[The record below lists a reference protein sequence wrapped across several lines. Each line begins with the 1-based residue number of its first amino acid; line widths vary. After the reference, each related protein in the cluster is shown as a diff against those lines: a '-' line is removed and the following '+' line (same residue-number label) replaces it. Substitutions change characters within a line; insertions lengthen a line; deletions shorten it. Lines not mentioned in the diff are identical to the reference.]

1 MPGGFTGVDCFFVI
15 SGYLITRILLTEVSQ
30 SKFSILAFYQRR
42 VLRIVP
48 AFVTVA
54 VASSIA
60 ATALL
65 LPTELLK
72 YAHSLT
78 AAALSY
84 SNVHFWHADDYF
96 GGAAEHIPLLH
107 TWSLAVEEQFYI
119 ILPPILLLIHRF
131 AKTRLKQVLIALVAV
146 SFVFSCLV
154 VLRWPSAAFYLLPT
168 RAWELGIGSYLASCA
183 GSPTPSRQATWL
195 SYLGGL
201 LLLGPMFFL
210 TGEHP
215 FPGATALPTCLG
227 TALLIRYSEG
237 SPLRAF
243 LSWRPFVAIGLI
255 SYSLYLWHWPV
266 LVFMRL
272 CYGDNLGPALTSI
285 AIGISVFASAASY
298 HWIEQPFRT
307 KRFRSMRSA
316 SVVASGVVALAVIA
330 VGGAVMGDKHRQ
342 ISYVPPEFQQLAS
355 YMEYHETKEHQF
367 QFRSGQC
374 YLSSKDKLD
383 QFDESV
389 CLGSKPGHARFL
401 VVGDSH
407 AAHLWRAIS
416 EVFPEA
422 FVGQANGSG
431 HRPLIGLTGRSSAIG
446 IYDRVFGR
454 HIREGRYDAVFLA
467 GRWQSKD
474 LPALSRT
481 IRYLRDHVAHVVV
494 LGPIVEYEGD
504 LPELLIRTGLRDQT
518 VDAHLLT
525 PGKRELDADMAR
537 IVVEAG
543 GIYVSLMEI
552 MCENEADGCMQQL
565 PSGVPMQFDY
575 GHLTLDG
582 SRYVAAEIR
591 KRVEARLLAGRP
603 RGAGERS

>member
-1 MPGGFTGVDCFFVI
+1 MTGGFTGVDCFFVI
-15 SGYLITRILLTEVSQ
+15 SGYLITRILLAEVSQ
-30 SKFSILAFYQRR
+30 SQFSILAFYQRR

-54 VASSIA
+54 IASSIA

-96 GGAAEHIPLLH
+96 AGAAEHIPLLH

-131 AKTRLKQVLIALVAV
+131 AKARMKQVLIALVGV

-154 VLRWPSAAFYLLPT
+154 VLKWPSAAFYLLPT
-168 RAWELGIGSYLASCA
+168 RAWELGIGSYLASCT

-227 TALLIRYSEG
+227 TALLIRYSEV

-272 CYGDNLGPALTSI
+272 YYGDNLGPALTSI
-285 AIGISVFASAASY
+285 AIGISVFASAVSY

-307 KRFRSMRSA
+307 KRFRSMRSV
-316 SVVASGVVALAVIA
+316 SVVASGVVTLAAIA
-330 VGGAVMGDKHRQ
+330 VGGVVIGDRHRQ

-367 QFRSGQC
+367 QFREGQC
-374 YLSSKDKLD
+374 YLSSKNKLD
-383 QFDESV
+383 QFDEFA

-407 AAHLWRAIS
+407 AAHLWRALS

-422 FVGQANGSG
+422 YVGQATASG
-431 HRPLIGLTGRSSAIG
+431 HRPVLDHPGRSNATGLYRRIF
-446 IYDRVFGR
+446 RE
-454 HIREGRYDAVFLA
+454 HIPSNQYDAVFLA
-467 GRWQSKD
+467 GRWQEKD
-474 LPALSRT
+474 ISGLIET
-481 IRYLRDHVAHVVV
+481 VRYLSAYTKSVIV
-494 LGPIVEYEGD
+494 LGPINEYEGD
-504 LPELLIRTGLRDQT
+504 LPELLIRNKTRGQK
-518 VDAHLLT
+518 VGEGLLT
-525 PGKRELDADMAR
+525 PGKWTLDAKLKHA
-537 IVVEAG
+537 VEGAS
-543 GIYVSLMEI
+543 GIYVSLLRLACLEEHEP
-552 MCENEADGCMQQL
+552 CVQVL
-565 PSGVPMQFDY
+565 PSGVPLQFDY

-582 SRYVAAEIR
+582 SRYIAKGIR
-591 KRVEARLLAGRP
+591 SAVSSRILPVLTGNEGSK
-603 RGAGERS
+603 